1 MFFIVQLL
9 DGFDTTRDS
18 VEGNLPNLMKEAG
31 FADVE
36 NSRFVPAFLG
46 TVRLFQ
52 AKKPPKQPNTTLMN

>member
-36 NSRFVPAFLG
+36 NSRFVPTFLG

-52 AKKPPKQPNTTLMN
+52 AKKTAKTT